1 MTKNIRTLLAF
12 SIIAVAGSALP
23 ACAAEIN
30 PIHVN
35 VPFAFKAGK
44 NTLPAGEYTV
54 SEEESGVITI
64 KGNKGGVMVLGS
76 VAGDSTSDKASISF
90 GKDEKGYYLKSVQG
104 WGGISSNLLPI
115 SDAK

>member
-12 SIIAVAGSALP
+12 SIIAAAGSALP
-23 ACAAEIN
+23 VCAAEID

-35 VPFAFKAGK
+35 VPFEFKAGK
-44 NTLPAGEYTV
+44 SLLPAGEYTV

-76 VAGDSTSDKASISF
+76 FGSQSATEKASISF
-90 GKDEKGYYLKSVQG
+90 GKGEKGYYLKSVHG

-115 SDAK
+115 SDSK